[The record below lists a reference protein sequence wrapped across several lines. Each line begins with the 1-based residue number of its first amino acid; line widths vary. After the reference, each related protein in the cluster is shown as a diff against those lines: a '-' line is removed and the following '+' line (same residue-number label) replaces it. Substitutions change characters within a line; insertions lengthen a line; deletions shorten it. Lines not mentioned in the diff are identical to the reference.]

1 MIIGE
6 SLKQTKIVA
15 FFDLIPFPPNHRY
28 NNSPTAIL
36 KNACCDVEEK
46 KKE

>member
-28 NNSPTAIL
+28 NNAYTTKQNSHQEL
-36 KNACCDVEEK
+36 FK
-46 KKE
+46 KGLL